1 MPDHYPDT
9 KESLGKTTTVKG
21 AKIKGASKLMGGSP
35 VLGPASTSL
44 FSGGGRSPVG
54 ANAPIILGNQKSIAI
69 NSRKIS
75 ILKNI
80 SESHG
85 KRISGDTVGQ
95 KISGGG
101 LLESLNNIND
111 NVNGIVDVLVEE
123 QEFKSDSAEDERKRL
138 EALTRGKK
146 EKDLEKDKFAGL
158 KKVGEKVLAP
168 VKSLWEKLWGFL
180 QTLILGRFAIKLWD
194 WLSDKKNQKKVAA
207 IGRFL
212 KDWWPVLLSS
222 YVIFGT
228 GFIKMAAGLVRS
240 VGWAATKMVTVIIP
254 ALVKAIAK
262 IKSAKLIKGLGGLLG
277 GLGGKGK
284 ALTGLMGAG
293 AFAEGG
299 VVPGSGSGDTVPA
312 MLTPGEFVMTK
323 GAVQKYGVDTLEGM
337 NAAAGGTNKPEMGLP
352 GLGGG
357 GGGTDSLTEQA
368 KVKTWGSAIGDF
380 LSGDDGRSRYM
391 TDLEK
396 SQRMAGGGLVQYF
409 KNGGKV
415 DDGIGTI
422 DWNNRVNRDLAK
434 YPDKRLRSS
443 ATLLEGAV
451 VDVYDEMGK
460 WRATI
465 SGPPL
470 AGTRLEVHR
479 AKKDMLL
486 KTKSSSSDVKKKVD
500 ATKVVNTRQMGR
512 SAAKKRQEK
521 EKEIQKPKEKG
532 RGFWGALGGITDA
545 ITLGLTDFD
554 QRGRGDFLQFDPISG
569 GKDKKW
575 GVEPPEP
582 PRDFQQELE
591 NVLGGPID
599 FGSMGAPGLPPVNQE
614 LPMINPSAMI
624 SISKI
629 RALGISV

>member
-21 AKIKGASKLMGGSP
+21 AKIKGASKLMGGSFA
-35 VLGPASTSL
+35 LGPASTSL
-44 FSGGGRSPVG
+44 FSGRGKSPVG

-69 NSRKIS
+69 NARKIS

-80 SESHG
+80 SESQG

-146 EKDLEKDKFAGL
+146 EKDLEKDKFVGL

-180 QTLILGRFAIKLWD
+180 QTLLLGRFAIKLWD

-222 YVIFGT
+222 YLIFGT
-228 GFIKMAAGLVRS
+228 GFIKMAAGLVKA
-240 VGWAATKMVTVIIP
+240 VGFAATKIATVIIP
-254 ALVKAIAK
+254 MLAKAIVKLKGLK
-262 IKSAKLIKGLGGLLG
+262 IKKVLGGLL

-284 ALTGLMGAG
+284 ALTALMGAG

-299 VVPGSGSGDTVPA
+299 VVPGSGDGDTVPA

-337 NAAAGGTNKPEMGLP
+337 NAAAGGTNKPEINPMMQ
-352 GLGGG
+352 LGGG

-368 KVKTWGSAIGDF
+368 KVKTFGSALGDF
-380 LSGDDGRSRYM
+380 FSGDDGESRRM

-396 SQRMAGGGLVQYF
+396 SQRMAEGGLVQHF
-409 KNGGKV
+409 KNGGQVRDFQKESG
-415 DDGIGTI
+415 DILGPI
-422 DWNNRVNRDLAK
+422 DWGNMGNTQYDFGKSLQ
-434 YPDKRLRSS
+434 SS
-443 ATLLEGAV
+443 
-451 VDVYDEMGK
+451 MG
-460 WRATI
+460 
-465 SGPPL
+465 
-470 AGTRLEVHR
+470 
-479 AKKDMLL
+479 
-486 KTKSSSSDVKKKVD
+486 
-500 ATKVVNTRQMGR
+500 NTRPMGR
-512 SAAKKRQEK
+512 SAAKKRQEIK
-521 EKEIQKPKEKG
+521 QPKQPQGKPQGWKRNLAGMADFATFGMWDFDQRNPEGSPKD
-532 RGFWGALGGITDA
+532 WGIKRMAGGLADWM
-545 ITLGLTDFD
+545 TLGLTDFD
-554 QRGRGDFLQFDPISG
+554 KRGSDWAQFDPISG

-582 PRDFQQELE
+582 PRDFQKELE
-591 NVLGGPID
+591 SILGGPID
-599 FGSMGAPGLPPVNQE
+599 FGESGSRGLPPVNQE
-614 LPMINPSAMI
+614 LPVINPSAMI
-624 SISKI
+624 SLPKI
-629 RALGISV
+629 AALGISV

>member
-262 IKSAKLIKGLGGLLG
+262 LKSAKLIKGLGGLLG

-312 MLTPGEFVMTK
+312 MLTPGEFVMSK
-323 GAVQKYGVDTLEGM
+323 GAVQQYGADTLAGM
-337 NAAAGGTNKPEMGLP
+337 NAAAGGTNRPTRGGYKSGGMVNNMSKNSVQYVRGGSRDTINSQNVGGPRIHYNGGGIVDMNRFGGDKSILPRIPVQYFKGGGEVGGLP
-352 GLGGG
+352 TELGGG

-368 KVKTWGSAIGDF
+368 KTKTVGTWIGDGIQELF
-380 LSGDDGRSRYM
+380 GITPKRMRDTNTGMDDS
-391 TDLEK
+391 
-396 SQRMAGGGLVQYF
+396 A
-409 KNGGKV
+409 
-415 DDGIGTI
+415 
-422 DWNNRVNRDLAK
+422 AK
-434 YPDKRLRSS
+434 
-443 ATLLEGAV
+443 
-451 VDVYDEMGK
+451 
-460 WRATI
+460 I
-465 SGPPL
+465 I
-470 AGTRLEVHR
+470 
-479 AKKDMLL
+479 
-486 KTKSSSSDVKKKVD
+486 KSSPSQIVINPPPTVSPEVVSQNPLEE
-500 ATKVVNTRQMGR
+500 VNTRLSAQGAPSQDLPEFSASKMR
-512 SAAKKRQEK
+512 SGSKIK
-521 EKEIQKPKEKG
+521 
-532 RGFWGALGGITDA
+532 
-545 ITLGLTDFD
+545 TLG
-554 QRGRGDFLQFDPISG
+554 I
-569 GKDKKW
+569 
-575 GVEPPEP
+575 V
-582 PRDFQQELE
+582 
-591 NVLGGPID
+591 V
-599 FGSMGAPGLPPVNQE
+599 
-614 LPMINPSAMI
+614 
-624 SISKI
+624 
-629 RALGISV
+629 